1 MPSPEVL
8 TALEGLHRELERLEP
23 AIKHVETAQEI
34 TRTVKLIPE
43 KHIALIESLKADNDT
58 YKESLSLLFSAKL
71 SALSSE
77 TEKLIL
83 TTREIQ
89 SGIQAEQDSLKKL
102 KEQIAGF
109 HDKVERINFPER
121 LDKLDAT
128 VSGIMSAVQ
137 ATQSRL
143 DNIER
148 NLTDRI
154 SDLSKSQEKAFH
166 LIGERM
172 ESKLNRVS
180 IFQYIGFGVV
190 VVLLIVL
197 IFGKM

>member
-23 AIKHVETAQEI
+23 AIKHVETAHEV
-34 TRTVKLIPE
+34 TRAVKLIPE
-43 KHIALIESLKADNDT
+43 KHVALIESLKLDNDT

-71 SALSSE
+71 SSLSAE

-83 TTREIQ
+83 TTREMQ
-89 SGIQAEQDSLKKL
+89 SGIQAEHDSLTKL

-148 NLTDRI
+148 HLTDRL

-166 LIGERM
+166 LIGERI

-180 IFQYIGFGVV
+180 IFQYVGFGVV